1 MNDSAPII
9 EWFPDP
15 MSDNTAFAVYLFL
28 EQFTLQFE
36 SAYYGQ
42 IRRYID
48 SQRLDSEDH
57 SPCHNM
63 QLNLPWKEE
72 EVNF

>member
-1 MNDSAPII
+1 MNDNLSII

-15 MSDNTAFAVYLFL
+15 MSDEAAFAVYLFL

-36 SAYYGQ
+36 SAYYAQ

-48 SQRLDSEDH
+48 SQKPDPEDH
-57 SPCHNM
+57 SHCDNG
-63 QLNLPWKEE
+63 QLNLPWEDDAI
-72 EVNF
+72 NF